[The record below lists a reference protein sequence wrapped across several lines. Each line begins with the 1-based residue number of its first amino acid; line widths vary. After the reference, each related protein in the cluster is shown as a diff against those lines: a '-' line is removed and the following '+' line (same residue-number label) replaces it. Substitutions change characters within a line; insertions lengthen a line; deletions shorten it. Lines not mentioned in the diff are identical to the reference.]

1 VHKTIPYHSGN
12 INYYTSGKGS
22 THLVFLHGFL
32 ENLSMWDTIIPEF
45 TKTHTV
51 IAIDLPGHGKTSTL
65 ETVHTMELMAD
76 VVNMVLKKE
85 GVKNVKFVGHS
96 MGGYVALA
104 FAKKHPKKVG
114 AICLLNSTAMADNAQ
129 KKKDRLRAA
138 DILSR
143 SPKLFISEAIPNL
156 FAPQNRSKL
165 KKEIAE
171 ATALAKTT
179 DTKGAVACTLGM
191 RVRPSSVAWMAE
203 QSKIKFSFIAGRND
217 MVIPIQKIIAQAK
230 KTNAQLHIIENC
242 GHMAHIENRAECV
255 WFLKKFVQ

>member
-1 VHKTIPYHSGN
+1 MHKTIPYHSGN

-85 GVKNVKFVGHS
+85 GAIKAKFVGHS

-114 AICLLNSTAMADNAQ
+114 AICLL
-129 KKKDRLRAA
+129 
-138 DILSR
+138 
-143 SPKLFISEAIPNL
+143 
-156 FAPQNRSKL
+156 
-165 KKEIAE
+165 
-171 ATALAKTT
+171 
-179 DTKGAVACTLGM
+179 TLPLWQIM
-191 RVRPSSVAWMAE
+191 HKR
-203 QSKIKFSFIAGRND
+203 
-217 MVIPIQKIIAQAK
+217 K
-230 KTNAQLHIIENC
+230 KTA
-242 GHMAHIENRAECV
+242 CV
-255 WFLKKFVQ
+255 PQIY